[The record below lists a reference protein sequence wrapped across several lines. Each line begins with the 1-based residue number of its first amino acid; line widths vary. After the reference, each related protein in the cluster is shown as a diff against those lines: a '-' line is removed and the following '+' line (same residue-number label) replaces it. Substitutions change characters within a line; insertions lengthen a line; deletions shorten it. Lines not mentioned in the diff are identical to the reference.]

1 MSRPVRPRDP
11 FTVLADLIGRVLR
24 LERSHGA
31 TDTDGALRTTH
42 GINGGHVGA
51 STPTGGQSGDIKV
64 GNGKLWANDGG
75 TWKSVGI
82 S

>member
-31 TDTDGALRTTH
+31 TDTDGALRTTF
-42 GINGGHVGA
+42 GVNGGYVGTD
-51 STPTGGQSGDIKV
+51 TPTGGQQGDFKV
-64 GNGKLWANDGG
+64 GHGKVWYQDDTG
-75 TWKSVGI
+75 WHSI